1 MKETMK
7 ETTRAKTTKMSAVPA
22 ARVLAVMMVLLC
34 LLMLVQTGAA
44 ADGDTGSI
52 TINNVLPN
60 QTYNVY
66 RIFDLESYNAD
77 AEAYSY
83 KASDKWKNFVT
94 DTGALQYISV
104 DGQGYISWKK
114 DINNSTD
121 TENFAKLVAQYA
133 KTNSIAPDLT
143 QTTGDKPESGNLS
156 PVTFSNIPLGY
167 YLIDSTAGTLCALN
181 TTNPNAVMTEK
192 NKEPTVIKEVKQEG
206 SDAYVK
212 ENHAKI
218 GDTVSF
224 RTTINAQKG
233 ADSYVL
239 HDTMEKGLTF
249 KKEVE
254 ITYVSP
260 TENKLVTLTT
270 GYTLNTNPTDGCT
283 FEVSFDKTFLD
294 TITKETP
301 IYVKYDAV
309 LNEKAEYGTDENDNQ
324 LSNHNES
331 YLKYGDN
338 SRTVTSSTETYTY
351 MFELVKTNAAG
362 VVLEGATFRLL
373 DSNKNEIP
381 VVKDTGNEG
390 VYRLATPAEIAVE
403 GFKGDVI
410 TAGDVYIA
418 GLIAGK
424 YYLEEIDPPAGY
436 NKLAAPVEF
445 SMQDS
450 DNPAQFSNDFKYQS
464 GGVGIINNTG
474 AVLPQTGGIG
484 TTLFYAVG
492 IALIVIAGVLM
503 IAKKRTK

>member
-1 MKETMK
+1 MKSKIKKMKEL
-7 ETTRAKTTKMSAVPA
+7 
-22 ARVLAVMMVLLC
+22 VLSVMTVLLC
-34 LLMLVQTGAA
+34 LLMAVQPVAI
-44 ADGDTGSI
+44 ADGGTGSI

-83 KASDKWKNFVT
+83 KASDKWKNFVE

-133 KTNSIAPDLT
+133 KTNSITPDLT
-143 QTTGDKPESGNLS
+143 QTTGNKPESGNFSPLS
-156 PVTFSNIPLGY
+156 FVGIPLGY

-181 TTNPNAVMTEK
+181 TTNPDAIMTEK

-239 HDTMEKGLTF
+239 HDTMEPGLTF
-249 KKEVE
+249 KNTVE

-260 TENKLVTLTT
+260 TENKLETLTT

-283 FEVSFDKTFLD
+283 FEVSFDKSFLD
-294 TITKETP
+294 TLTKETP

-309 LNEKAEYGTDENDNQ
+309 LNENAEYGTDENDSQ

-331 YLKYGDN
+331 YLKYGDS

-351 MFELVKTNAAG
+351 MFELVKTNATG
-362 VVLEGATFRLL
+362 VILQGATFKLL
-373 DSNKNEIP
+373 DADKNEIP
-381 VVKDTGNEG
+381 VVKDTDTENT
-390 VYRLATPAEIAVE
+390 YRLATPTEKAAP

-410 TAGDVYIA
+410 TAGNVCVA
-418 GLIAGK
+418 GLIAGR

-450 DNPAQFSNDFKYQS
+450 DNMAHFSNDYKYQS

-484 TTLFYAVG
+484 TTVFYAVG
-492 IALIVIAGVLM
+492 IAMIVIAGILM
-503 IAKKRTK
+503 IAKKRTR